1 MLCLLPSDSA
11 HVMLAPLLP
20 HAAAGGMMW
29 DEQLMSGI
37 LELNRLRRSLAI
49 TSLTWAAALQEPSFF
64 AQMLAASSS
73 AAVTAA
79 VAAAAAAAVPPGSPM
94 AVAVAAAAAAA
105 AAAAGLAAGGES
117 NSGSTHGGSMFHL
130 PPAVAAQRMGISD
143 GQGEYYDSRRM
154 ILYIIVLSSSWFLDC
169 ALHLLPVLL
178 RPCCPHA

>member
-1 MLCLLPSDSA
+1 MLVLRMPY
-11 HVMLAPLLP
+11 
-20 HAAAGGMMW
+20 AAAGGMMW

-79 VAAAAAAAVPPGSPM
+79 VAAAAATAAPPGSPM
-94 AVAVAAAAAAA
+94 AVAVAAA

-143 GQGEYYDSRRM
+143 GQGEAC
-154 ILYIIVLSSSWFLDC
+154 IVE
-169 ALHLLPVLL
+169 
-178 RPCCPHA
+178 